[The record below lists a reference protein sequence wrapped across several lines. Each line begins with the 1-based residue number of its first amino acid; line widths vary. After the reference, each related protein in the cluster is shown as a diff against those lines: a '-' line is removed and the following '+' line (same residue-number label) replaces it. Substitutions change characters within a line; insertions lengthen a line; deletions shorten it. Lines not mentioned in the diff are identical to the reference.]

1 MTVAHFRKAI
11 VLTAAIVA
19 FAGVYYFFGDQLSL
33 QQLATHQQTLR
44 QLESEY
50 GWAIYVGAFLL
61 YVFVSALS
69 IPGGAVALSLLYGS
83 YFGLPRAMMI
93 VSFASTAGATLAML
107 TSRFLFRDF
116 VQSRFSS
123 QLAGINR
130 NLEREGAFYLFTLRL
145 LVVVPFSMLNLIM
158 GLTNMKWTTYWW
170 VSQLGMLPG
179 TMAYVYAGSTV
190 QVAELAEHGFQGI
203 GWQTLLA
210 FAILG
215 IMPITIKKLLR
226 FVRQD
231 DQPRAPAQQ

>member
-1 MTVAHFRKAI
+1 MTAFHFRKAI
-11 VLTAAIVA
+11 VLAAAILA
-19 FAGVYYFFGDQLSL
+19 FAGVYFAFGDQLTI
-33 QQLATHQQTLR
+33 QRLAAHQQTL
-44 QLESEY
+44 QQFESDY
-50 GWAIYVGAFLL
+50 GVAIYGGALLL
-61 YVFVSALS
+61 YVFVSGLS

-83 YFGLPRAMMI
+83 YFGWPRAMLI

-107 TSRFLFRDF
+107 TSRYLFRDF
-116 VQSRFSS
+116 VQNRFSS
-123 QLAGINR
+123 QLAGINQ
-130 NLEREGAFYLFTLRL
+130 NLDREGAFYLFTLRL

-190 QVAELAEHGFQGI
+190 QIEQLAEHGFQGV

-215 IMPITIKKLLR
+215 IMPITIKKLLSL
-226 FVRQD
+226 VRRD
-231 DQPRAPAQQ
+231 APNESPVEQ